1 MAAATWYKEE
11 YNLRG
16 ILGLMD
22 KIFIEDLLIRGV
34 IGVSERERAS
44 KQDIVVSVVMHADI
58 RKGADTDDIQHCV
71 NYRTVAKAI
80 IAHVESTARYT
91 VEALANDI
99 AGICLDMP
107 GVEKVE
113 VKVEKPGAVRFSRS
127 VGVEITREKQDGK

>member
-1 MAAATWYKEE
+1 
-11 YNLRG
+11 
-16 ILGLMD
+16 MD
-22 KIFIEDLLIRGV
+22 KIFVEDLLVRGV
-34 IGVSERERAS
+34 IGVSDRERAN
-44 KQDIVVSVVMHADI
+44 KQDIVISVIMYADI
-58 RKGADTDDIQHCV
+58 HKGAETDDIRYCV
-71 NYRTVAKAI
+71 NYRTVSKAI